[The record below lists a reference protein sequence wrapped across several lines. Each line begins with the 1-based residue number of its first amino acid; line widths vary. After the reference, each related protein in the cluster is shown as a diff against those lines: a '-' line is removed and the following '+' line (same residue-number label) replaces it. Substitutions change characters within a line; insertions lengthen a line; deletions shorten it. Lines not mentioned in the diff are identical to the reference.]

1 MKIAQKLS
9 LGFLSTSFVL
19 AILGGFTL
27 KTNLKI
33 KNETD
38 FVINHTLKETE
49 NLTQIVD
56 LLLSIDD
63 QAHELYINII
73 NNNIKGNINYSELK
87 NFGNLLLAI
96 EQKLLD
102 SEQSELKNQEY
113 LNILIDPGTIKNSNL
128 QILEQIKREFVIYQK
143 SLETY
148 LDLLA
153 NDPNTAY
160 QFYFDFTDKQ
170 LENKL
175 LPLLKEYQD
184 SHFQKLKSEALDV
197 EQSLSQENFLIC
209 LFIII
214 SISLALGL
222 GLIISESIAKPIKH
236 LEKTASEITKGKL
249 NTILA
254 LDTNRKDELGLLAQ
268 SFNEMVHSLKSSTVS
283 KSFLDNI
290 LSSML
295 DSLIVVNMQGKIQ
308 KVNQATLNLLGY
320 QEHEL
325 IGRNLSSVL
334 PNELSSNQAW
344 YPPNFIGTS
353 QINYI
358 SKDNTEIPVA
368 FSSSFILNDQNEA
381 KGIVCLARDITEK
394 HLAEKAL
401 KESEERYALASRA
414 TNDGLWDWNL
424 RTGQIYFSPR
434 WKFLLGYEEH
444 SLTNSPDEWFKRV
457 HPEYLEELSRLT
469 TTSIHNSSGH
479 FEISYPMQH
488 RDGSYRWMLCRG
500 IAVPDAQG
508 EVYRLTGSQADIT
521 NSRQAIE
528 QLRHDALHDKLT
540 SLPNRAYFLEE
551 LRKEWETARSYEEHK
566 FAVIFL
572 DLDRFKY
579 INDSLG
585 HQAGDNLLLEFA
597 RRLQTCLSHKHF
609 LARLGGDEFT
619 ILVRNINY
627 LDDVTQLAEVIHKQ
641 LQLPF
646 YLQEQEQ
653 EIFVSSS
660 MGIVMSDDRYKKV
673 EDLLRDADTAMY
685 QAKASGKGRYQVFE
699 LCMYQKVKDIL
710 DIENDLRRA
719 LEKSE
724 LVVFYQPI
732 VELNNGKITGFEAL
746 VRWLHPKKGMI
757 YPADF
762 ISIAEETG
770 LIVPLG
776 WYILEQACSQMHEWQ
791 KKYPVASSM
800 SLSVNLSPLQLK
812 KFESKDNSQF
822 VSQILY
828 KTGLEPK
835 FLNLEITESTVIAN
849 LEEIVPLLQ
858 EWKNLGLKL
867 SVDDFGT
874 GYSSLSYLHS
884 LPINTLKI
892 DRTFINQINLGSDHL
907 ELVKTIVTLAKRM
920 NLKVIAEGVETME
933 QVTTLKELDCG
944 YGQGYLFS
952 KPINCE
958 GVKVVLE
965 TMEQL
970 NQGKLYP

>member
-27 KTNLKI
+27 QTNLKI

-38 FVINHTLKETE
+38 IVVNHTLKETE
-49 NLTQIVD
+49 NLTKIVNN
-56 LLLSIDD
+56 LLSIDD
-63 QAHELYINII
+63 QSHELYINVV
-73 NNNIKGNINYSELK
+73 NNNNSEEINYSNLK
-87 NFGNLLLAI
+87 SFRDLLLDI
-96 EQKLLD
+96 EQKLSD
-102 SEQSELKNQEY
+102 SEQSEFNNQVHFNIELQPTEPSNLAVLKQIKKEFFIYQKGLEEY
-113 LNILIDPGTIKNSNL
+113 LNLLSKDPQL
-128 QILEQIKREFVIYQK
+128 
-143 SLETY
+143 
-148 LDLLA
+148 
-153 NDPNTAY
+153 AY

-170 LENKL
+170 LENNL

-197 EQSLSQENFLIC
+197 EDSLSQENFLIC
-209 LFIII
+209 LFILI

-254 LDTNRKDELGLLAQ
+254 LDTNREDELGLLAQ

-283 KSFLDNI
+283 RSFLDNI
-290 LSSML
+290 LNSML
-295 DSLIVVNMQGKIQ
+295 DSLIVVNMQGEIQ
-308 KVNQATLNLLGY
+308 KVNQATLHLLGY
-320 QEHEL
+320 EEEEL
-325 IGRNLSSVL
+325 IGIDLSSIL
-334 PNELSSNQAW
+334 PNEWSSNKAW

-353 QINYI
+353 EINYI
-358 SKDNTEIPVA
+358 SKDSREIPVA
-368 FSSSFILNDQNEA
+368 FSSSFILNEQNEA
-381 KGIVCLARDITEK
+381 KGIVCLARDVTEK

-469 TTSIHNSSGH
+469 STSINNSSSH
-479 FEISYPMQH
+479 FEISYLMMH
-488 RDGSYRWMLCRG
+488 KDGSYRWMLCRG

-551 LRKEWETARSYEEHK
+551 LRKTWENARSYPEQM

-585 HQAGDNLLLEFA
+585 HEAGDQLLVEFA
-597 RRLQTCLSHKHF
+597 RRIQTCLSRKHF
-609 LARLGGDEFT
+609 FARLGGDEFT

-627 LDDVTQLAEVIHKQ
+627 LDDVTQLAEIIHKQ

-660 MGIVMSDDRYKKV
+660 MGIVMSDERYQQV
-673 EDLLRDADTAMY
+673 EELLRDADTAMY
-685 QAKASGKGRYQVFE
+685 QAKAAGKGRYQIFE
-699 LCMYQKVKDIL
+699 LCMYQKVKTIL
-710 DIENDLRRA
+710 GIENDLRRA

-732 VELNNGKITGFEAL
+732 VELDNGKISGFEAL

-757 YPADF
+757 EPGDF

-776 WYILEQACSQMHEWQ
+776 WYILEQACSQMYQWQ
-791 KKYPVASSM
+791 KKYQVARSM
-800 SLSVNLSPLQLK
+800 SLSVNMSPVQLK
-812 KFESKDNSQF
+812 QLKSEDNTQLLSH
-822 VSQILY
+822 ILH
-828 KTGLEPK
+828 KTGLKPK
-835 FLNLEITESTVIAN
+835 FLNLEITESTVIGN
-849 LEEIVPLLQ
+849 LEEIVPLLKK
-858 EWKNLGLKL
+858 WKNLGLKL

-884 LPINTLKI
+884 LPIDTLKI

-907 ELVKTIVTLAKRM
+907 ELVKTIVNLANKM

-933 QVTTLKELDCG
+933 QVTTLKKLDCC

-958 GVKVVLE
+958 GIKVILE
-965 TMEQL
+965 TIEQI
-970 NQGKLYP
+970 NKGQLYPY